1 MRGKQFLF
9 KTFSMLDRAGVHVM
23 PKHYYTPVPDCT
35 WLRENEPLWIGRS
48 SLDGIHWDLAEQFAW
63 LQDVCQPYYG
73 EVAGLKSYYSF
84 TQNGSGPGYGE
95 IESQVL
101 HCFVRRFAPANII
114 EIGSGVSTM
123 CMLEAAGFNQRDGK
137 CAPRITCVEPF
148 PSQNL
153 RQRKEVELIPQ
164 FCQQV
169 PLSLFDRLSAGD
181 LLFIDSTHAVK
192 VGSDVMRIYLEIIP
206 HLPAGVFLHIHDV
219 YLPYAYPRDVFSMP
233 YWWQETALLMALLTN
248 NSRLSVLTCLSALH
262 YDYPQQMQKLLTD
275 YRPAPNRE
283 GLAVSPSDPGHFPAS
298 IWLKT
303 S

>member
-1 MRGKQFLF
+1 
-9 KTFSMLDRAGVHVM
+9 MLDHAGLHVL

-35 WLRENEPLWIGRS
+35 WLRDNHSLWIGRS
-48 SLDGIHWDLAEQFAW
+48 SLTGIHWDLAEQFAW
-63 LQDVCQPYYG
+63 LKDVCQPYYG

-84 TQNGSGPGYGE
+84 TQNGPGYGE

-101 HCFVRRFAPANII
+101 HCFVRRFTPANII
-114 EIGSGVSTM
+114 EIGSGVSTL
-123 CMLEAAGFNQRDGK
+123 CMLEAAGLNQREGK
-137 CAPRITCVEPF
+137 RVPRITCVEPF
-148 PSQNL
+148 PRPGL
-153 RQRKEVELIPQ
+153 RHRKEVELIPQ

-169 PLSLFDRLSAGD
+169 PLSLFGRLSDGD
-181 LLFIDSTHAVK
+181 FLFIDSTHAVK
-192 VGSDVMRIYLEIIP
+192 VGSDVMHIYLEIIP
-206 HLPAGVFLHIHDV
+206 RLPAGVFLHIHDV

-262 YDYPQQMQKLLTD
+262 YDYPEQMRELLTD
-275 YRPAPNRE
+275 YHPAPNHE
-283 GLAVSPSDPGHFPAS
+283 GLAVSPSDRGHFPAS